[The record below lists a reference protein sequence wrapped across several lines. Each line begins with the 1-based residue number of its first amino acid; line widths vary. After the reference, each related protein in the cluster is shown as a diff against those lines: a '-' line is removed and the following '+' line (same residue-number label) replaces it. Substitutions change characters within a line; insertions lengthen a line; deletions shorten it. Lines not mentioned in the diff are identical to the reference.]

1 VIRDGQE
8 QRIAGREVV
17 CDDIVILTEG
27 ETFKANGEIVAMM
40 GDGVND
46 APALQSAHIGIAMG
60 ARGTDVAREAAALVL
75 LDDHFATIVKA
86 IRSGRRIFDNLQKAM
101 AFIFAIHVP
110 IAGVALVPL
119 ILHWPLVLTPVHI
132 VFLELI
138 IDPACSA
145 FEAEPEEMGIMARP
159 PRDPKA
165 PLFGAREILLSLGQG
180 VVVLVIVLLVLGVAL
195 QGRENDATA
204 RALTFTTLVLGLLSL
219 ITINRSWSRNILKIL
234 RSPNAAYRWVMVGA
248 TLFLMAVLY
257 VPFLRRR
264 FSVCAIILR
273 ASGFRNC
280 RGVRNADLL
289 VLIKRFSTQS

>member
-1 VIRDGQE
+1 
-8 QRIAGREVV
+8 
-17 CDDIVILTEG
+17 
-27 ETFKANGEIVAMM
+27 
-40 GDGVND
+40 
-46 APALQSAHIGIAMG
+46 
-60 ARGTDVAREAAALVL
+60 
-75 LDDHFATIVKA
+75 
-86 IRSGRRIFDNLQKAM
+86 
-101 AFIFAIHVP
+101 
-110 IAGVALVPL
+110 
-119 ILHWPLVLTPVHI
+119 
-132 VFLELI
+132 
-138 IDPACSA
+138 
-145 FEAEPEEMGIMARP
+145 MGIMARP

-257 VPFLRRR
+257 VPFLRSAFR
-264 FSVCAIILR
+264 FAPLSLEHLGFAIAAAFGMLI
-273 ASGFRNC
+273 
-280 RGVRNADLL
+280 LL